1 MYILI
6 IDDSKDDRLLLE
18 SILNNEGYRD
28 ILLAGSSSETF
39 NLLGMKGKSDV
50 ASSIDLILLDIVIPD
65 IDGIELCRLIKQKK
79 RLRDIPVIMITVK
92 NDVVTLQSAFDAGAI
107 DYIPKPINKIELIA
121 RVRSALKLKYEMD
134 QRKNRE
140 QELVETTRKLNKANR
155 KLRYLSYVDE
165 LTDIANRR
173 YFDEFLSKE
182 WKRAERQS
190 HVISLIMIDIDYF
203 KYYNDTYGHKK
214 GDQCLTQVAKA
225 LSDTLKRP
233 GDFVARYGGEE
244 FVAVLPDTSINGASK
259 VAESLRLNVQSLAI
273 EHKSSPIAEMV
284 TISLGISSTAPARN
298 STLDMII
305 NTSDIALYK
314 AKQEG
319 RNRVVIS
326 SD

>member
-6 IDDSKDDRLLLE
+6 IDDSRDDRLFLE
-18 SILNNEGYRD
+18 TILKNEGYRD
-28 ILLAGSSSETF
+28 ILLAESVREAF
-39 NLLGMKGKSDV
+39 KILGIKGKSDV
-50 ASSIDLILLDIVIPD
+50 VSEIDLILMDIVMPD

-79 RLRDIPVIMITVK
+79 RLRDIPVIM
-92 NDVVTLQSAFDAGAI
+92 VTAKKDATYLQSAFDAGAI

-134 QRKNRE
+134 QRKNHE
-140 QELVETTRKLNKANR
+140 QALVETTRKLNKANQ

-182 WKRAERQS
+182 WKRAERHS
-190 HVISLIMIDIDYF
+190 KYLSLIMIDIDYF
-203 KYYNDTYGHKK
+203 KNYNDTYGHTM
-214 GDQCLTQVAKA
+214 GDQCLAQVAKA
-225 LSDTLKRP
+225 LSNTLKRP

-244 FVAVLPDTSINGASK
+244 FVAVLPDTGINGASK
-259 VAESLRLNVQSLAI
+259 VAEALRLNVQSLAI

-319 RNRVVIS
+319 RNRVVII